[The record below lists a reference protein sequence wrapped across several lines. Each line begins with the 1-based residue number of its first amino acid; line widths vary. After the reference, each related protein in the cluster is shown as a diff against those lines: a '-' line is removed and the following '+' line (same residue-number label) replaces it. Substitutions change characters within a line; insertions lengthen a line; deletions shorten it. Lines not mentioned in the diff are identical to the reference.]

1 MRYNAYTLPWRP
13 QPLRTE
19 QIYFIPCFVFYKK
32 IIVYSWK
39 IVGINILELDHVF
52 HNDKLW
58 SKILNLVQFLSVNFN
73 RSSINID
80 LEIVSIVSLS
90 SRLKSF
96 ISYFQVS
103 IDTIVASNKD
113 DWKKL
118 CSILIIRVAYTP
130 RTIIISRCFFLF
142 FFFFTYKGSL
152 NTSPVISSIIKETS
166 IYKWL

>member
-1 MRYNAYTLPWRP
+1 M
-13 QPLRTE
+13 
-19 QIYFIPCFVFYKK
+19 
-32 IIVYSWK
+32 
-39 IVGINILELDHVF
+39 ELDHVF
-52 HNDKLW
+52 HNDKSW

-113 DWKKL
+113 D
-118 CSILIIRVAYTP
+118 
-130 RTIIISRCFFLF
+130 
-142 FFFFTYKGSL
+142 
-152 NTSPVISSIIKETS
+152 
-166 IYKWL
+166 